1 MTIKFSMAWT
11 ELKRIIEEYRIS
23 DGPFALATLVK
34 TSGSTY
40 RQVGAR
46 MLITCDG
53 RYFGRLSAGC
63 VEEEIAEL
71 AQNVILTGKPVIW
84 SCDLRS
90 RFACDGAIHVL
101 VEPLERPNAFVE
113 ALSRMA
119 GDRKSLLVKTN
130 CRLTDPDSGTSLAE
144 SWETDNPEAFIQE
157 IQPPIRLMLFGDYA
171 DAEAVAQIA
180 KFLGWQVEFAL
191 DAPLLLSGD
200 ARTACVVMSHHL
212 GRDTVAVRNALQGGF
227 GYVGLL
233 GPRRRK
239 NLLLRGMMSEGCV
252 LDSISTLHSPAG
264 LDIGSESPEEIA
276 LAIVAEIQGVLMGRK
291 GGRLR
296 DRKEPIHQLEEPL
309 LCNELRS

>member
-1 MTIKFSMAWT
+1 MAWT
-11 ELKRIIEEYRIS
+11 ELRRIIEVYRNS

-46 MLITCDG
+46 MLITSEG
-53 RYFGRLSAGC
+53 QYFGRLSAGC
-63 VEEEIAEL
+63 VEEEIAEIS
-71 AQNVILTGKPVIW
+71 QGVIRTGKALNW

-101 VEPLERPNAFVE
+101 LEPMRKPNAFIE
-113 ALSRMA
+113 ALSRMIE
-119 GDRKSLLVKTN
+119 DRKPLLVKTN
-130 CRLTDPDSGTSLAE
+130 YRLTDPYPGTRPAE
-144 SWETDNPEAFIQE
+144 NWETDNPEAFIEE
-157 IQPPIRLMLFGDYA
+157 IQPPIRLILFGDYA

-180 KFLGWQVEFAL
+180 KFLGWQIEFSL
-191 DAPLLLSGD
+191 DAALLPSGD
-200 ARTACVVMSHHL
+200 ARAACVIMSHNL
-212 GRDTVAVRNALQGGF
+212 GRDTVAVRNALRGGF

-239 NLLLRGMMSEGCV
+239 NVLLGEMISEGYL
-252 LDSISTLHSPAG
+252 LDNLSALHSPAG

-276 LAIVAEIQGVLMGRK
+276 LAVVAEIQTVLMGRK

-296 DRKEPIHQLEEPL
+296 DRMGPIHQVEGPL
-309 LCNELRS
+309 LCNELR

>member
-1 MTIKFSMAWT
+1 MAWT
-11 ELKRIIEEYRIS
+11 DLRRIIEEYRNS

-46 MLITCDG
+46 MLVNG
-53 RYFGRLSAGC
+53 EGQYFGRLSAGC

-71 AQNVILTGKPVIW
+71 AQGVIWTGKPMIW

-90 RFACDGAIHVL
+90 RFACDGTIHVL
-101 VEPLERPNAFVE
+101 VEPLQKPNAFIE
-113 ALSRMA
+113 ALRRMF
-119 GDRKSLLVKTN
+119 DERKPLLVKTN
-130 CRLTDPDSGTSLAE
+130 YRLTDPDPGTRPAQT
-144 SWETDNPEAFIQE
+144 WETDQEAFIEE
-157 IQPPIRLMLFGDYA
+157 IQPPIRLTLFGDYA
-171 DAEAVAQIA
+171 DAEAVAHIA
-180 KFLGWQVEFAL
+180 RFLGWQVEFAL
-191 DAPLLLSGD
+191 DAALLRSGD

-239 NLLLRGMMSEGCV
+239 NLLLSEMITEGY
-252 LDSISTLHSPAG
+252 LLESISALHSPAG

-276 LAIVAEIQGVLMGRK
+276 LAVVAEIQATLMGRK
-291 GGRLR
+291 GGGLR
-296 DRKEPIHQLEEPL
+296 DRIEPIHKVEGPL

>member
-1 MTIKFSMAWT
+1 MAWT
-11 ELKRIIEEYRIS
+11 ELRRIIEEYRNS
-23 DGPFALATLVK
+23 EGPFALATLVK

-71 AQNVILTGKPVIW
+71 AQDVIRNGKPLIW

-101 VEPLERPNAFVE
+101 VEPLEKPNAFVE
-113 ALSRMA
+113 TLSRMVD
-119 GDRKSLLVKTN
+119 DRKPLLVKTN
-130 CRLTDPDSGTSLAE
+130 YRLTDPDSGTRLVE
-144 SWETDNPEAFIQE
+144 SWETDNPEAFIEE

-171 DAEAVAQIA
+171 DAEAVAQFA
-180 KFLGWQVEFAL
+180 KVLVWQVEFAL
-191 DAPLLLSGD
+191 DAPLLMSGD
-200 ARTACVVMSHHL
+200 ARTACLVMSHHL

-239 NLLLRGMMSEGCV
+239 NLLLREMISEGYMQNI
-252 LDSISTLHSPAG
+252 ISALHSPAG

-276 LAIVAEIQGVLMGRK
+276 LAVVAEIQAAMMGRK

-296 DRKEPIHQLEEPL
+296 DRKEPIHQVEEPL

>member
-1 MTIKFSMAWT
+1 MAWT
-11 ELKRIIEEYRIS
+11 EFRRIIAEYRNS
-23 DGPFALATLVK
+23 DGPFTLATLVR

-46 MLITCDG
+46 MLIACDG

-71 AQNVILTGKPVIW
+71 AQDVIRTGKPLIW

-101 VEPLERPNAFVE
+101 VEPLEKPNAFVE
-113 ALSRMA
+113 ALSRMVD
-119 GDRKSLLVKTN
+119 DRKPLLVKTN
-130 CRLTDPDSGTSLAE
+130 YRLTDPDSGTRLVE
-144 SWETDNPEAFIQE
+144 SWETDSPEAFIEE

-200 ARTACVVMSHHL
+200 ARTACLVMSHHL

-239 NLLLRGMMSEGCV
+239 NLLLREMISEGYV
-252 LDSISTLHSPAG
+252 PDTISALHSPAG

-276 LAIVAEIQGVLMGRK
+276 LAVVAEIQAAMMGRK

-296 DRKEPIHQLEEPL
+296 DRKEPIHKVEGPL
-309 LCNELRS
+309 LCNEMRS

>member
-1 MTIKFSMAWT
+1 MAWT
-11 ELKRIIEEYRIS
+11 ELRRIIDEYRNS
-23 DGPFALATLVK
+23 DGPFGLATLVK

-40 RQVGAR
+40 RHVGAR
-46 MLITCDG
+46 MLITCEG

-71 AQNVILTGKPVIW
+71 AQGVIRTGKPLIW

-101 VEPLERPNAFVE
+101 VESLEKPNAFVE
-113 ALSRMA
+113 ALSRMVD
-119 GDRKSLLVKTN
+119 DRKPLLVKTN
-130 CRLTDPDSGTSLAE
+130 YRLTDPDPGTRLAE
-144 SWETDNPEAFIQE
+144 SWETDNPDAFIEQ
-157 IQPPIRLMLFGDYA
+157 IQPPIRLILFGDYA

-180 KFLGWQVEFAL
+180 KFLGWQVEFAM
-191 DAPLLLSGD
+191 DAALLLSGD

-239 NLLLRGMMSEGCV
+239 NLLLREMISEGYV
-252 LDSISTLHSPAG
+252 LDTISTLHSPAG

-276 LAIVAEIQGVLMGRK
+276 LAVVAEIQAALMGRK

-296 DRKEPIHQLEEPL
+296 ERREPIHKAEGPL